1 MNNNEK
7 TSMYKQIY
15 VYKLENKNENF
26 KNKTLS
32 GNKWAGKLTTTMY
45 NFDWMY
51 KKNCHFARML

>member
-32 GNKWAGKLTTTMY
+32 GN
-45 NFDWMY
+45 N
-51 KKNCHFARML
+51 